1 MTATEHITVPEF
13 LGAGDYVLRYRGT
26 AMAPDF
32 QEGDYLIVREQSTA
46 AVGQLVIAD
55 ADGGTVTL
63 CRCTP
68 AVKVRGLVTGMMRR
82 LDESAGAR

>member
-1 MTATEHITVPEF
+1 MTEHINVPE
-13 LGAGDYVLRYRGT
+13 LIGTGDYVLRLASTPTGIPGYT
-26 AMAPDF
+26 
-32 QEGDYLIVREQSTA
+32 EGDYLVVREQRTA

-68 AVKVRGLVTGMMRR
+68 SVRVRGLVTGMMRHV
-82 LDESAGAR
+82 G